1 MVSGTRPAMGKEK
14 RLPVSGPI
22 TLLLEDRALSIVGE
36 LKDVSL
42 SGLRIEHGCPWLK
55 PGAVVRIRQANLEKK
70 VRVVWARDVG
80 ERIQSGFLYHET
92 YLISHALAGDEAAF
106 AELIGPYVHSL
117 RLSIQAVL
125 RNSAD
130 TDEAMQ
136 ETLLKVALHLD
147 QFRSGS
153 DLKPWLYRI
162 AIREALKR
170 LRWNRRH
177 AHGLAQTEEERNNA
191 AQSAVEQLADPA
203 GTPAEILERKEV
215 AAVIT
220 AELNSLSEM
229 YREILVACDLRQL
242 PVREAAAL
250 LGINTDTANTRLHR
264 ARLLMRKRLREH
276 YPQGVRAVRPS
287 GRDLGQLSTLP

>member
-1 MVSGTRPAMGKEK
+1 MVSVTTPTMGKEK
-14 RLPVSGPI
+14 RIPVSGPI
-22 TLLLEDRALSIVGE
+22 TLLLEDRALSIIGE
-36 LKDVSL
+36 LKDVSV
-42 SGLRIEHGCPWLK
+42 SGLRIEHGCSWLK
-55 PGAVVRIRQANLEKK
+55 PGAVVRIKQANLEKK
-70 VRVVWARDVG
+70 VRVVWVRNVG
-80 ERIQSGFLYHET
+80 ERIQSGFLYQET

-117 RLSIQAVL
+117 RFAIQAIL

-130 TDEAMQ
+130 ADEAMQ

-177 AHGLAQTEEERNNA
+177 THDQAHTDEERDDA
-191 AQSAVEQLADPA
+191 AQNAIEQLVDPA
-203 GTPAEILERKEV
+203 GTPAEILERKEF

-220 AELNSLSEM
+220 AALNSLNEM
-229 YREILVACDLRQL
+229 YREVLVACDLRQL
-242 PVREAAAL
+242 PVREAAGL
-250 LGINTDTANTRLHR
+250 LGINIDTANTRLHR

-276 YPQGVRAVRPS
+276 YPQGSRPVRASIRNVNQMNR
-287 GRDLGQLSTLP
+287 LP

>member
-1 MVSGTRPAMGKEK
+1 MVSVTTPTMGKEK
-14 RLPVSGPI
+14 RIPVSGPI
-22 TLLLEDRALSIVGE
+22 TLLLEDRALSIIGE
-36 LKDVSL
+36 LKDVSV
-42 SGLRIEHGCPWLK
+42 SGLRIEHGCSWLK
-55 PGAVVRIRQANLEKK
+55 PGAVVRIQQANLEKK
-70 VRVVWARDVG
+70 VRVVWVRNVG
-80 ERIQSGFLYHET
+80 ERIQSGFLYQET

-117 RLSIQAVL
+117 RFAIQAIL

-130 TDEAMQ
+130 ADEAMQ

-177 AHGLAQTEEERNNA
+177 THDQAHTDEERDDA
-191 AQSAVEQLADPA
+191 AQNAIEQLVDPA
-203 GTPAEILERKEV
+203 GTPAEILERKEF

-220 AELNSLSEM
+220 AALNSLNEM
-229 YREILVACDLRQL
+229 YREVLVACDLRQL
-242 PVREAAAL
+242 PVREAAGL
-250 LGINTDTANTRLHR
+250 LGINIDTANTRLHR

-276 YPQGVRAVRPS
+276 YPQGSRPVRASIRNVNQMNR
-287 GRDLGQLSTLP
+287 LP